1 MEEQEKQCVM
11 EAFRKGEISILIATT
26 VIEVGIHV
34 PEALHMTIIGAE
46 RFGLSSLH
54 QLRGRVGRGE
64 GQAHCFLLCTKVQQ
78 NSMAR
83 LQAMLDT
90 NDGFE
95 IANRDMALRGTG
107 DLLGIRQ
114 SGESR
119 LEAFLREGSLALV
132 EKAHAAAREIMREP
146 YEAYNEL
153 LKESN
158 RRYGQGRRIALN

>member
-1 MEEQEKQCVM
+1 
-11 EAFRKGEISILIATT
+11 
-26 VIEVGIHV
+26 
-34 PEALHMTIIGAE
+34 
-46 RFGLSSLH
+46 
-54 QLRGRVGRGE
+54 
-64 GQAHCFLLCTKVQQ
+64 
-78 NSMAR
+78 
-83 LQAMLDT
+83 
-90 NDGFE
+90 
-95 IANRDMALRGTG
+95 MALRGTG